1 MQIGL
6 LLTYPVLVHVGVIF
20 EQPKLQILAIITL
33 ALGIFF
39 NQLKSYKLSAWL
51 IFLFISLVS
60 IGLGEFEKS
69 RYLLFLPPAAAP
81 LLIGWGFL
89 RTLRAGEVPLVTDI
103 GERARGPLSE
113 AMRCYTRIVTQLWSA
128 CLLLMAS
135 WGILL
140 PIFGSME
147 VWSFFTNIINQLLVA
162 CLFIGEFYYRKCK
175 FQDHDHPR
183 FLEYLRIVFRA
194 QNNRD

>member
-33 ALGIFF
+33 ALGVFF
-39 NQLKSYKLSAWL
+39 NQLKSYKLSAWFIVL
-51 IFLFISLVS
+51 VISLVS
-60 IGLGEFEKS
+60 IGLGLFDKS

-89 RTLRAGEVPLVTDI
+89 RTLRVGQIPLVTDI

-113 AMRCYTRIVTQLWSA
+113 AMRGYTRVVTQLWSG

-147 VWSFFTNIINQLLVA
+147 LWSFFTNIINQLLVA
-162 CLFIGEFYYRKCK
+162 CLFIGEFYYRKSK

-194 QNNRD
+194 QSSRD